1 MLGALGE
8 VEVPGTREAVNQENF
23 RTVVYEIRA
32 EGEAELAHKTFLA
45 DLYQQVLQ
53 EWQNV
58 EPENKSNVL
67 GAILRGLR
75 EKHIMVYLTDPEL
88 DQSLG
93 ILDWDGRLD
102 PAVDHDY
109 MLVAD
114 ANLSANKSNRSIL
127 RQITYDV
134 EILQDGSLNSTLS
147 INYDYPESIAEND
160 PAVRPE
166 HYGNINYYNRFQV
179 YAPDESTLMGTDNL
193 DDTVST
199 IDLESHTQFVSAVVV
214 EYNTSERVQ
223 FQYTSPP
230 IIETFGE
237 YRRYRLQLQK
247 QPGTL
252 SDVVNVQVKLP
263 PGVTVVDMSP
273 DPIARFELEQPI
285 LEFRVSLVR
294 DTWIEVIYRD

>member
-1 MLGALGE
+1 M
-8 VEVPGTREAVNQENF
+8 
-23 RTVVYEIRA
+23 I
-32 EGEAELAHKTFLA
+32 
-45 DLYQQVLQ
+45 
-53 EWQNV
+53 
-58 EPENKSNVL
+58 
-67 GAILRGLR
+67 
-75 EKHIMVYLTDPEL
+75 YLTDSEL
-88 DQSLG
+88 AQSLE

-109 MLVAD
+109 LLVAD

-127 RQITYDV
+127 RQLTYDV
-134 EILQDGSLNSTLS
+134 EVLEDGSLDSTLS

-166 HYGNINYYNRFQV
+166 HYGNINYYNRLQV
-179 YAPDESTLMGTDNL
+179 YTPDGSTLLGTANL

-199 IDLESHTQFVSAVVV
+199 VDLESHTQFISAVVV

-230 IIETFGE
+230 LVESFGQ
-237 YRRYRLQLQK
+237 YRRYRLHLQK

-252 SDVVNVQVKLP
+252 GDVVNVQVKLP
-263 PGVTVVDMSP
+263 SGATVVDHSP

-285 LEFRVSLVR
+285 LEFRVNLVR

>member
-1 MLGALGE
+1 M
-8 VEVPGTREAVNQENF
+8 PGTREAVNQENF